1 MWNDSPR
8 KHTGDWQKNS
18 IQTKLQERSPRN
30 QVGKKKKDIRMGPN
44 PLGGIYKRERLCMG
58 RLWPRGA
65 PLPVGRSSGTD
76 RGAGVYAG
84 LLTVSVKT
92 DWC

>member
-1 MWNDSPR
+1 
-8 KHTGDWQKNS
+8 
-18 IQTKLQERSPRN
+18 
-30 QVGKKKKDIRMGPN
+30 MGPN
-44 PLGGIYKRERLCMG
+44 PLGGIYKRERLHMG
-58 RLWPRGA
+58 RLWPWGA

-92 DWC
+92 DWCRQPQPIQNACQTGLLVNAAARR